1 MTLQIRPVKKK
12 KKVLNFINTENKP
25 FTADQVVLYT
35 GVSRKVV
42 VNYLRFLENEGKIG
56 KIGKQGKVW
65 VYSKKIKPRKSI
77 INGLTLIIFRF
88 LYMQKMREAAS
99 WMNDNKL
106 YVYSRMN

>member
-25 FTADQVVLYT
+25 FTADQ
-35 GVSRKVV
+35 